1 MSQSKGVWI
10 LKSLSLK
17 AKISYLVVASCIISA
32 FAVFLISTSIARKE
46 LVKASQN
53 QLESIASLAQ
63 NRIQQYFL
71 QSKEFAEVLGED
83 RLVEGLFLA
92 YESAFF
98 AAGYEIGED
107 NDIELA
113 DFATQD
119 EIYQERVKGLLKNY
133 GFHNLLLANI
143 DGQIIFS
150 ANVSN
155 EKQLLG
161 KSLSDGSLANSH
173 LSECFNESMDGEK
186 KEVRFYDFT
195 YVPLIDRTKA
205 ILCIKAFAEF
215 EHLSEGIQAGDNLGV
230 VIVELSLNEINQ
242 ILSNRAGMGDT
253 GQSYL
258 VADDRLLR
266 SDLFL
271 NPEIFNSKNSIKNG
285 LKIETASVENAIAG
299 NSGYHITTGPLGEEV
314 ASVYTSLNVF
324 GKPWALISEKNT
336 SEIFAPI
343 NYMITLS
350 FIGIVI
356 LVLIALFAANFVAK
370 AFADPLAQIVSQLSK
385 YAKGLE
391 TDSDGMR
398 SSAEKL
404 SEAVTEQSAVVEETK
419 AGLNR
424 IMEGSIQNLEG
435 AQKSQEISENV
446 SSETSSAHMQM
457 QSLVEAMH
465 EIKDS
470 FDGISKMVDII
481 QGVGDK
487 TEVMNSI
494 AFKTQMLSFNASIEA
509 ARAGAAGRG
518 FAVVAQEVGQLAEMS
533 SKAAT
538 EIEEAIK
545 QTLNQVESLTSSSRS
560 HVSRGEQLV
569 SETSMLLDR
578 VVKGTAVVKESSAD
592 IFNSSTEQSDG
603 VKEIN
608 VSVDQILIAVNAGEK
623 EAVQAKERSQQLAK
637 QASGLS
643 AISEAMQKLIYGG
656 KNLPN
661 ENNVSSNEP
670 KKNKIL
676 KKLKRKAG

>member
-1 MSQSKGVWI
+1 MKN
-10 LKSLSLK
+10 LSLK

-32 FAVFLISTSIARKE
+32 FAVFVISTTIARKE

-92 YESAFF
+92 YESAFY

-107 NDIELA
+107 NDIELS
-113 DFATQD
+113 DFKSQD
-119 EIYQERVKGLLKNY
+119 SIYQERVKDLLKNY

-150 ANVSN
+150 ANSDK

-161 KSLSDGSLANSH
+161 KSLSEGDLANSH
-173 LSECFNESMDGEK
+173 LADCFNDSMDGEQ

-195 YVPLIDRTKA
+195 FVPMIDRTKA
-205 ILCIKAFAEF
+205 ILCIKSLAEF
-215 EHLSEGIQAGDNLGV
+215 EHLSEGIKIGDSLGV
-230 VIVELSLNEINQ
+230 VIVELSLEEINQ
-242 ILSNRAGMGDT
+242 ILSNRAGMGET

-258 VADDRLLR
+258 VADDHLLR

-271 NPEIFNSKNSIKNG
+271 NPEVYNSKNSIKNN
-285 LKIETASVENAIAG
+285 LKIESESIEKAIAG
-299 NSGYHITTGPLGEEV
+299 SSGYHITKGPLGEEV
-314 ASVYTSLNVF
+314 ASVFTSLSVF
-324 GKPWALISEKNT
+324 DKPWALVSEKNT
-336 SEIFAPI
+336 SEIYSPI
-343 NYMITLS
+343 NHMISLS
-350 FIGIVI
+350 FIGIIV

-370 AFADPLAQIVSQLSK
+370 AFADPLAQIVTQLSK

-398 SSAEKL
+398 GSAEKL

-435 AQKSQEISENV
+435 AQKSQKISENV

-457 QSLVEAMH
+457 QSLVDAMQG
-465 EIKDS
+465 IKDS
-470 FDGISKMVDII
+470 FEGINQMVEII

-545 QTLNQVESLTSSSRS
+545 QTLNQVESLTGTSKSN
-560 HVSRGEQLV
+560 VARGEQLV
-569 SETSMLLDR
+569 AETSMLLDR
-578 VVKGTAVVKESSAD
+578 VVKGTTIVKESSVD

-603 VKEIN
+603 VKEMNIA
-608 VSVDQILIAVNAGEK
+608 VEQILIAVNAGEK
-623 EAVQAKERSQQLAK
+623 EAIQAKERSQQLAK
-637 QASGLS
+637 QATGLS
-643 AISEAMQKLIYGG
+643 AISEAMQKLIYGA
-656 KNLPN
+656 KN
-661 ENNVSSNEP
+661 ESSSSEKIHKLKP
-670 KKNKIL
+670 KKIFDS
-676 KKLKRKAG
+676 LKRKSS